1 VRDIAAVAI
10 QVLTNNKD
18 GIHSEKAYTVTGP
31 EPISYGATAEI
42 LSEYMSRRYVN
53 ISEDDVRRLIKRYG
67 YE

>member
-31 EPISYGATAEI
+31 ESISYGATAEI
-42 LSEYMSRRYVN
+42 LSEYMGRK
-53 ISEDDVRRLIKRYG
+53 ISKK
-67 YE
+67 